1 MTDIWT
7 AYETRLERERRA
19 AQLARWG
26 RNSLKIA
33 AAILVLT
40 IAGNI
45 VRAAAITGANLPH
58 TLEQAERF

>member
-26 RNSLKIA
+26 RNSLKIS

-58 TLEQAERF
+58 TPEQAERF